1 MNPNQ
6 FINQI
11 LNSPMKNNPMFSNA
25 YQLMQKN
32 DVNGLKQM
40 ASNLCKEKGLD
51 VNQIESQIRQKFRF

>member
-6 FINQI
+6 FINQV
-11 LNSPMKNNPMFSNA
+11 LNSPMRNNPMFSNA

-40 ASNLCKEKGLD
+40 ATNLCKEKGID
-51 VNQIESQIRQKFRF
+51 VNQVESQIRKRFGM

>member
-51 VNQIESQIRQKFRF
+51 VNQIESQIRQRFRF